1 MLSTNVTVDIN
12 DEILHIDIQ
21 II

>member
-1 MLSTNVTVDIN
+1 MISTNVTVDIN